1 MKAGYHLG
9 LAMCLFLVLPVQA
22 EVYKWT
28 DEQGR
33 VHFSDKPPT
42 EDTPEYQLRS
52 PDSAGSASPQESFT
66 DAERRA
72 RQKKLSDSL
81 EADRR
86 DKEQAETTHKQ
97 QQVRREHNCMLAR
110 AELTASKRA
119 NLVYDYDRQGNRV
132 YYSEAK
138 KQKYLESKRAA
149 VRKWCD

>member
-1 MKAGYHLG
+1 MKAGYYLG

-33 VHFSDKPPT
+33 VHFSDKPPSK
-42 EDTPEYQLRS
+42 DVPEYQLRT
-52 PDSAGSASPQESFT
+52 PASAESTSSQESLT

-86 DKEQAETTHKQ
+86 DKEQAEAKRKDQ
-97 QQVRREHNCMLAR
+97 QAKREHNCMVAR
-110 AELTASKRA
+110 KQLSATKKYNKIFE
-119 NLVYDYDRQGNRV
+119 YDQQGNRV
-132 YYSEAK
+132 YYDDAK
-138 KQKYLESKRAA
+138 KQQYLESKRAA
-149 VRKWCD
+149 VRKWCE

>member
-1 MKAGYHLG
+1 MKAGYYLG

-33 VHFSDKPPT
+33 VHFSDKPPSK
-42 EDTPEYQLRS
+42 DVPEYQLRT
-52 PDSAGSASPQESFT
+52 PASAESTSSQESLT

-72 RQKKLSDSL
+72 RQKRLSDSL

-86 DKEQAETTHKQ
+86 EKQQAETTHKQ
-97 QQVRREHNCMLAR
+97 QQVRREHNCKIAR

-119 NLVYDYDRQGNRV
+119 NLVYDYDKQGNRV
-132 YYSEAK
+132 YYDDAK

>member
-1 MKAGYHLG
+1 MKAISYLG
-9 LAMCLFLVLPVQA
+9 IAMCVLLVTPVQA

-42 EDTPEYQLRS
+42 EDTAEYQLRT
-52 PDSAGSASPQESFT
+52 PASAGDASSPESLT

-86 DKEQAETTHKQ
+86 DMQRAEAKRQ
-97 QQVRREHNCMLAR
+97 KNKSIREHNCKLAR
-110 AELTASKRA
+110 Q
-119 NLVYDYDRQGNRV
+119 NLDATLRTNQIYDEDEHGNRV
-132 YYSEAK
+132 YYDEVR
-138 KQKYLESKRAA
+138 KQKFIQARRAD
-149 VRKWCD
+149 VRKWCQ